1 MSTFVASLFLPYTVD
16 FHDEPEAP
24 KRPNPQRMHSRA
36 ASATDMKALANTA
49 ASLFNGPPVPQTPAE
64 EKQDD
69 FFSQLQNDPR
79 IKPGDPRS
87 LARTEAAPPEWG
99 AAAQFLN
106 QPKSTAGPLPS
117 GSILDYVKSEKK
129 DPELLAKYTAQR
141 KRRPTTGTS
150 RRGSNERNF
159 ARKTW
164 TVEPAVQ
171 GNGGL
176 INAIRA
182 HDAIR
187 S

>member
-36 ASATDMKALANTA
+36 ASATDMKALANQA

-69 FFSQLQNDPR
+69 FFSNLQNDPR

-106 QPKSTAGPLPS
+106 QHKSTA
-117 GSILDYVKSEKK
+117 
-129 DPELLAKYTAQR
+129 
-141 KRRPTTGTS
+141 
-150 RRGSNERNF
+150 
-159 ARKTW
+159 
-164 TVEPAVQ
+164 
-171 GNGGL
+171 
-176 INAIRA
+176 
-182 HDAIR
+182 
-187 S
+187 

>member
-1 MSTFVASLFLPYTVD
+1 MVLRYHKPL
-16 FHDEPEAP
+16 
-24 KRPNPQRMHSRA
+24 QRRSR
-36 ASATDMKALANTA
+36 TI
-49 ASLFNGPPVPQTPAE
+49 
-64 EKQDD
+64 

-106 QPKSTAGPLPS
+106 LPKSTAGPLPS

-164 TVEPAVQ
+164 TVEP
-171 GNGGL
+171 
-176 INAIRA
+176 
-182 HDAIR
+182 
-187 S
+187 